1 MTTLQDRQ
9 RDLFESIKSLEKDI
23 QVQQQH
29 VQVLHQTHVIIIQL
43 TNRFRFDRRERT
55 KNMLDVVQS

>member
-55 KNMLDVVQS
+55 KNMLDVVRS